1 MNKFISTILLVII
14 FALIGILWWNY
25 PEILN
30 WKIQLSTKIETP
42 SKEMLGLHGD
52 SYGSLNAIFSGL
64 AMCGAFIA
72 IYIGNRER
80 KARQT
85 EEHLFKHLETV
96 NNIIDGLQLLKG
108 KVSYKIEGRKRN
120 LYIQEGVSGRL
131 VFIILRNHFKLE
143 RIPSHSKGNIGKYEN
158 FYEEYL
164 HRVLGH
170 YFRGIYHAVK
180 YIDKSKLSKEQ
191 KTFYI
196 HMLRAQISSDELF
209 FLFYSGLSKWG
220 KDKFAPLIEK
230 YHLFEHLHDE
240 ITSTDLIRYKK
251 TAYGNNLNLLEE
263 YEKQEKNQQKSKP

>member
-1 MNKFISTILLVII
+1 
-14 FALIGILWWNY
+14 
-25 PEILN
+25 
-30 WKIQLSTKIETP
+30 
-42 SKEMLGLHGD
+42 MLGLHGD

-80 KARQT
+80 K
-85 EEHLFKHLETV
+85 LGKPKSICL
-96 NNIIDGLQLLKG
+96 NILKQSTTSLNGLQLLKG

-196 HMLRAQISSDELF
+196 QHCSLHNSS
-209 FLFYSGLSKWG
+209 SV
-220 KDKFAPLIEK
+220 
-230 YHLFEHLHDE
+230 
-240 ITSTDLIRYKK
+240 
-251 TAYGNNLNLLEE
+251 
-263 YEKQEKNQQKSKP
+263 